1 MSIQTAEYIDVQQ
14 RAVELG
20 CNVPTK
26 LAFLP
31 INFEEAKINDDL
43 VFEDSVLTLRKLWR
57 KAGIAETRIEKEG
70 KQISYE
76 QKKSLD
82 VILPTVFISFSL
94 LSQNPTLV
102 TLALSIISNYVTD
115 FFKGM
120 IGERKIMIDIVVEQD
135 EEKKSK
141 RIRYEGNA
149 EGLTTLAQ
157 VIKELKDL

>member
-82 VILPTVFISFSL
+82 AILPTVFISFSL

-120 IGERKIMIDIVVEQD
+120 IGKRKIMIDIVVEQD

-157 VIKELKDL
+157 IIKELKDL